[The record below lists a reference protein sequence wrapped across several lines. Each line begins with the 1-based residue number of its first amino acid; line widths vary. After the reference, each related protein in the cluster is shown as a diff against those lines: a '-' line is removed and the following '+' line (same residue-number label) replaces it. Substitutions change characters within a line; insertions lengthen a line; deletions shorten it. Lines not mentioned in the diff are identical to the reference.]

1 MKTPLDKD
9 LNDAYEAFNQDH
21 DCLRQTL
28 MASLPSRSK
37 AHKQTSKIA
46 HIRAFFGD
54 TIMKNRITKIA
65 AAAVI
70 IIAVLI
76 GISQFGGS
84 IDGASVAWAEVA
96 NMIEQIQTFTCR
108 IGIETEGM
116 GKFGMPEKAKASLYI
131 SCKKARRI
139 DTYVDQK
146 LFSIEFLNYEK
157 NEMITLFPEA
167 KVYVHKT
174 IAAGILD
181 LDAGQK
187 DPKDFL
193 LELLSFEHTNLGR
206 KRINGIMTEG
216 IEVNDPKLYFNTF
229 NTATARL
236 WVDITTNLPVL
247 FEEDGSADDGRMRLK
262 RTFDTFEW
270 NTQFDQSLLEPNIPA
285 DYPLLAHAKIDMSE
299 EVAIEGFRNFASFT
313 GGQYPSS
320 MVLLIAGKEIV
331 DAWQASINWEQRPAS
346 KEEQQ
351 QIHSIQSTFFFHVAL
366 DKENKDVAYYGEKVT
381 ADDADA
387 VLMRWEVSDDEY
399 RVIFGNLTVENISVE
414 QLAELE
420 NDPAFI
426 AIMQRPRKTLRVQG
440 FIGID
445 ISNWPTI
452 KVIPDMPAEKAGLQ
466 SGDVVNRVNGKDVS
480 HVTTPGDAFK
490 VLRGPA
496 GEMLSITVKR
506 DEQAHDFGVERVP
519 FPK

>member
-1 MKTPLDKD
+1 MSSEEKIKRLFAKSDITVNSKIDD
-9 LNDAYEAFNQDH
+9 RIINDALTALDESD
-21 DCLRQTL
+21 QTQ
-28 MASLPSRSK
+28 SVSSEDN
-37 AHKQTSKIA
+37 
-46 HIRAFFGD
+46 IRRI
-54 TIMKNRITKIA
+54 IMKSPITKLA

-70 IIAVLI
+70 IIPILI
-76 GISQFGGS
+76 GINQFGGS
-84 IDGASVAWAEVA
+84 LDGASVAWADVVK
-96 NMIEQIQTFTCR
+96 NIEQVQTFTCR
-108 IGIETEGM
+108 IEIESEGM
-116 GKFGMPEKAKASLYI
+116 EKFGMPEKTNASLYI

-146 LFSIEFLNYEK
+146 LFSIEYLNYEK

-174 IAAGILD
+174 IDAGILD

-236 WVDITTNLPVL
+236 WVDVATNLPVL
-247 FEEDGSADDGRMRLK
+247 FEEDGSADDRRMRLK

-270 NTQFDQSLLEPNIPA
+270 NTQFDQSLLESNIPA
-285 DYPLLAHAKIDMSE
+285 DYTLLAHTKIDMSE
-299 EVAIEGFRNFASFT
+299 EMAIEGFHNFANFT

-331 DAWQASINWEQRPAS
+331 DAWQASINWEQRPAR

-381 ADDADA
+381 ADDSDA
-387 VLMRWEVSDDEY
+387 VLMRWKVSDNKY
-399 RVIFGNLTVENISVE
+399 RVVYGDLTSENISAA
-414 QLAELE
+414 QLAALE
-420 NDPAFI
+420 NAPAFI
-426 AIMQRPRKTLRVQG
+426 AIMQRPRKAMKVQG

-445 ISNWPTI
+445 LSSWPTI
-452 KVIPDMPAEKAGLQ
+452 KVAPGMPAEKAGLQ
-466 SGDVVNRVNGKDVS
+466 NGDVVIKVGGKDIS
-480 HVTTPGDAFK
+480 QIKIPGDALK
-490 VLRGPA
+490 ILVGPA

-506 DEQAHDFGVERVP
+506 DEQVLDFNVERVP
-519 FPK
+519 LPK